1 MPEGT
6 GNDRHYFYRPGKV
19 MPGRIFYG
27 SFQFISNMYCVN
39 ALTRLCLQS
48 RGRECLRQTCFAV
61 KRYSHA

>member
-1 MPEGT
+1 MIDTIFIAPVKLCRGE
-6 GNDRHYFYRPGKV
+6 F
-19 MPGRIFYG
+19 FYG